1 MHLKVDGWDLNLRFS
16 AAHFLPTHDK
26 CQRLHGH
33 DYSVSVQIEG
43 FESKGFVVDFL
54 LVEKELREMLDRLDH
69 RVLLPKQSEKLE
81 WHASDNKTNTEISYN
96 GYLVSIPSVFI
107 CNLPVDST
115 SSEELSDYLAGEL
128 MEKLKE
134 EENVKSLQLCL
145 YEGPGRGACA
155 TREK

>member
-1 MHLKVDGWDLNLRFS
+1 MQLRVDGWDLNLRFS

-33 DYSVSVQIEG
+33 DYSVSVEIEG
-43 FESKGFVVDFL
+43 NESKGFVVDFL
-54 LVEKELREMLDRLDH
+54 LVEKILREILDRLDH
-69 RVLLPKQSEKLE
+69 RVLLPNQSERLE
-81 WHASDNKTNTEISYN
+81 WHTSGNNTEISYN
-96 GYLVSIPSVFI
+96 GFLVSIPTIFV
-107 CNLPVDST
+107 CALPVDST

-128 MEKLKE
+128 LEKLKE
-134 EENVKSLQLCL
+134 EENVKSIQLCL